1 VAKVGSSEISA
12 VELSEAFNR
21 SLSSLQRRLGGN
33 IDREQ
38 AIRLGLMQQA
48 LQDLIGRRLVDLEA
62 REMGLTVADDTLRQL
77 ITDDPA
83 FQTAGRFDRAR
94 FEQLLMVN
102 GMNEQSYLAS
112 LRQDLTR
119 SMLTGSIAGAVAVPG
134 TLVDTIYRYRN
145 EQRRGRYIPVL
156 ASAITDLP
164 QPSDDDLTAYLEAH
178 EAEFTTPEYR
188 RLTFVTLTPEDLL
201 DEVEIGEPAI
211 EAEYQAR
218 MDSYRTPERRTVEQ
232 LLAPDRETAE
242 RAATQAGAGAG
253 LAEVAEA
260 LADAG
265 VRADQLGEVSRQD
278 LPEETAAVIFAL
290 NQGEVSQPVETPFG
304 WHLFKVGAI
313 EPEEVVPLAEVR
325 DQLAR
330 ELALS
335 EARERLP
342 GLAVQLDDELAAD
355 AALADAAA
363 AVGLQARTVAA
374 LDAQGNAPDGAPA
387 ADVPDWPKLREL
399 AFSTPAGE
407 TTLLEETDDGAYFV
421 IHVEAVTPPQ
431 LQTLDEVRPQVVA
444 GWQAER
450 RHELAQ
456 QRATDLL
463 GRLKDGAPLDQLATE
478 ESLSATPIEP
488 LKRSAP
494 GNAQGINRDA
504 VRALFATPPGQ
515 FADEVV
521 ELPDGFAIVA
531 TDEIIAAD
539 PSAAA
544 DAVEALRTELQN
556 DIRGDLLAQFE
567 AQLRRD
573 YPVEIDGA
581 AINRVISSDGEL
593 AGAVPRALPGPS
605 APF

>member
-1 VAKVGSSEISA
+1 
-12 VELSEAFNR
+12 
-21 SLSSLQRRLGGN
+21 
-33 IDREQ
+33 
-38 AIRLGLMQQA
+38 
-48 LQDLIGRRLVDLEA
+48 
-62 REMGLTVADDTLRQL
+62 
-77 ITDDPA
+77 
-83 FQTAGRFDRAR
+83 
-94 FEQLLMVN
+94 
-102 GMNEQSYLAS
+102 
-112 LRQDLTR
+112 
-119 SMLTGSIAGAVAVPG
+119 
-134 TLVDTIYRYRN
+134 
-145 EQRRGRYIPVL
+145 
-156 ASAITDLP
+156 
-164 QPSDDDLTAYLEAH
+164 
-178 EAEFTTPEYR
+178 
-188 RLTFVTLTPEDLL
+188 
-201 DEVEIGEPAI
+201 
-211 EAEYQAR
+211 
-218 MDSYRTPERRTVEQ
+218 
-232 LLAPDRETAE
+232 
-242 RAATQAGAGAG
+242 
-253 LAEVAEA
+253 
-260 LADAG
+260 
-265 VRADQLGEVSRQD
+265 
-278 LPEETAAVIFAL
+278 
-290 NQGEVSQPVETPFG
+290 
-304 WHLFKVGAI
+304 
-313 EPEEVVPLAEVR
+313 
-325 DQLAR
+325 
-330 ELALS
+330 
-335 EARERLP
+335 
-342 GLAVQLDDELAAD
+342 
-355 AALADAAA
+355 
-363 AVGLQARTVAA
+363 VAA
-374 LDAQGNAPDGAPA
+374 LVAQGNAPDGAPG
-387 ADVPDWPKLREL
+387 ADVPDWPKLRVL
-399 AFSTPAGE
+399 AFSTRAGE